1 MPLLNFSGT
10 LKSFCWRNCR
20 HQFFSIFAAGLIA
33 LLPII
38 LFVHRYIDDYRRS
51 FSGLLGWDDVGRPLA
66 NFIFY
71 LANFG
76 RPSIAVAPLYVLL
89 SIFLYACMGL
99 LIVKAFGLRSS
110 LWSAL
115 AVLPLFAQPYGL
127 ENLSYGFDSVFMSLS
142 ASLAIV
148 AAILLQASFCSW
160 TLFGAFFLLLF
171 ASCMYQP
178 GVSGFIPSAGFLIIG
193 GELRLLVGRLAV
205 MSLRVRLLRS
215 VVAYGAAMVA
225 YRVLALLTY
234 DQWNGYGEK
243 LSQVL
248 DAPKI
253 FSFWFAGRLVEVWVQ
268 IAADFG
274 QGLPLLA
281 LICLVVSYGLM
292 VCRRAGL
299 RRGFALLGVAVLVAL
314 ASPGP
319 LLLLKE
325 SMLGVPRMLLFL
337 GPLLMFIC
345 VQLMAL
351 VRVESLQKVRGSY
364 SLLCH
369 AFVKSSL
376 FIFAWLLLVFSYA
389 YGHSFQAQNMFEQQR
404 ISRLIGGVSELQV
417 VSPVDEFRYA
427 LVEGVMPASPLLSN
441 TVRKFPLIDRLVPRL
456 LQNDWSHGLRQLA
469 FYGLR
474 LDRVK
479 QGNINL
485 SSLPDCASVQSLCRS
500 EFQLFRVNHETILI
514 KLLPIKNPPRQK

>member
-1 MPLLNFSGT
+1 
-10 LKSFCWRNCR
+10 
-20 HQFFSIFAAGLIA
+20 
-33 LLPII
+33 
-38 LFVHRYIDDYRRS
+38 
-51 FSGLLGWDDVGRPLA
+51 
-66 NFIFY
+66 
-71 LANFG
+71 
-76 RPSIAVAPLYVLL
+76 
-89 SIFLYACMGL
+89 
-99 LIVKAFGLRSS
+99 
-110 LWSAL
+110 
-115 AVLPLFAQPYGL
+115 
-127 ENLSYGFDSVFMSLS
+127 
-142 ASLAIV
+142 
-148 AAILLQASFCSW
+148 
-160 TLFGAFFLLLF
+160 
-171 ASCMYQP
+171 
-178 GVSGFIPSAGFLIIG
+178 
-193 GELRLLVGRLAV
+193 
-205 MSLRVRLLRS
+205 
-215 VVAYGAAMVA
+215 
-225 YRVLALLTY
+225 
-234 DQWNGYGEK
+234 
-243 LSQVL
+243 
-248 DAPKI
+248 
-253 FSFWFAGRLVEVWVQ
+253 
-268 IAADFG
+268 
-274 QGLPLLA
+274 
-281 LICLVVSYGLM
+281 
-292 VCRRAGL
+292 
-299 RRGFALLGVAVLVAL
+299 
-314 ASPGP
+314 
-319 LLLLKE
+319 
-325 SMLGVPRMLLFL
+325 MLGVPRMLLFL